1 MVEVE
6 VVELVEGGLSRRR
19 ATKRCLKRRSELSGE
34 LTGSATPLA

>member
-6 VVELVEGGLSRRR
+6 VVELVEEGLWRR
-19 ATKRCLKRRSELSGE
+19 ASKRSFKSRSEQSGE